1 MTELYGR
8 ERVGERERESEKAGM
23 NCEDKTGHKNK
34 KRQTLD
40 LKE

>member
-23 NCEDKTGHKNK
+23 NCEDTRIK
-34 KRQTLD
+34 KDKHLI
-40 LKE
+40 